1 MNILNENWKE
11 ILLVEVDR
19 FERLDIV
26 NKDIVWEVIKFRIK
40 EMRKM
45 GKNQFVDY
53 SIKMNNIYIL

>member
-53 SIKMNNIYIL
+53 SIKMNN

>member
-53 SIKMNNIYIL
+53 SIKMNNN